1 MIEIRT
7 GKLAEALSVHRNT
20 VRNWIKN
27 NELAATPMV
36 GKKYA
41 ITRENFVI
49 FLQSKGVA
57 QDMIQDMIN
66 ELVENMN
73 NSNFSLDKVKKTETP
88 IILKEVPMLD
98 KPIGSVMVVGG
109 GIAGIQASLDL
120 ADSGYFVYL
129 LEKSPGIGGGMA
141 KLDKTFPTNDC
152 AM

>member
-1 MIEIRT
+1 MIEIRV
-7 GKLAEALSVHRNT
+7 GKIAESLGIHRNT

-27 NELAATPMV
+27 GELDATPMV
-36 GKKYA
+36 GKRYV
-41 ITRENFVI
+41 IEREEFI
-49 FLQSKGVA
+49 RFLESKGVA
-57 QDMIQDMIN
+57 PGMIHKLMEDTPP
-66 ELVENMN
+66 
-73 NSNFSLDKVKKTETP
+73 SPFPGKTAKPETH
-88 IILKEVPMLD
+88 IIQKEVRMLD
-98 KPIGSVMVVGG
+98 KPVGSVMVVGG

>member
-1 MIEIRT
+1 MITIRV
-7 GKLAEALSVHRNT
+7 GKFAEQLGIHRNT
-20 VRNWIKN
+20 VRNWIKSG
-27 NELAATPMV
+27 ELDATPVV

-41 ITRENFVI
+41 IDRKKFI
-49 FLQSKGVA
+49 RFLESRGVGA
-57 QDMIQDMIN
+57 DMIH
-66 ELVENMN
+66 ELIKETTP
-73 NSNFSLDKVKKTETP
+73 SPFPGKTAKSETH
-88 IILKEVPMLD
+88 IIQKEVRMLN
-98 KPIGSVMVVGG
+98 KPVGSVMVVGG

>member
-1 MIEIRT
+1 MITIRV
-7 GKLAEALSVHRNT
+7 GKVAERLGIHRNT
-20 VRNWIKN
+20 IRNWIKN
-27 NELAATPMV
+27 GELEAISVV

-41 ITRENFVI
+41 IERDKYI
-49 FLQSKGVA
+49 RFLESKGVGA
-57 QDMIQDMIN
+57 DMIH
-66 ELVENMN
+66 ELIKEPAPVP
-73 NSNFSLDKVKKTETP
+73 FPGKAAKFKTH
-88 IILKEVPMLD
+88 IIQKEVRMLD
-98 KPIGSVMVVGG
+98 KPVGSVMVVGG

>member
-1 MIEIRT
+1 MITIRV
-7 GKLAEALSVHRNT
+7 GKISERLGIHRNT

-27 NELAATPMV
+27 GELDATPVV
-36 GKKYA
+36 GKRYA
-41 ITRENFVI
+41 IEREKFI
-49 FLQSKGVA
+49 RFLETKGVA
-57 QDMIQDMIN
+57 PGMIH
-66 ELVENMN
+66 ELAEDTPP
-73 NSNFSLDKVKKTETP
+73 SPFSGKTAKSETH
-88 IILKEVPMLD
+88 IIQKEVRMLD
-98 KPIGSVMVVGG
+98 KPVGSVMVVGG

>member
-1 MIEIRT
+1 MINIRV
-7 GKLAEALSVHRNT
+7 GKFAELLGIHRNT

-27 NELAATPMV
+27 GELDATPVV
-36 GKKYA
+36 GKRYV
-41 ITRENFVI
+41 IDREKFI
-49 FLQSKGVA
+49 RFLESKGVA
-57 QDMIQDMIN
+57 PGMIH
-66 ELVENMN
+66 ELTEDTPP
-73 NSNFSLDKVKKTETP
+73 SPFPGKTAKSQTH
-88 IILKEVPMLD
+88 IIQKEVRMLD
-98 KPIGSVMVVGG
+98 KPVGSVMVVGG